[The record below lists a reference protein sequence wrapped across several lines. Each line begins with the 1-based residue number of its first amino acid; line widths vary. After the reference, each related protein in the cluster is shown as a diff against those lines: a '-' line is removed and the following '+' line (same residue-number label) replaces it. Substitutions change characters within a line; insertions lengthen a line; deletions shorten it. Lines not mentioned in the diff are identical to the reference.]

1 MERMPEFRRERRV
14 ETETVREP
22 VDAQWQRRVA
32 VGGGG
37 QPPER
42 PRRPEVTFEED
53 SERARLIRALQQLIG
68 DPGVPP
74 TEDGRLQQLERI
86 LALEPQFDPEGRLR
100 YLLTSG
106 LAVELITGFQRDH
119 HDIDLVIMDEH
130 ESNRWLLI
138 GTDNVTPGQYWA
150 DMKFEPDYLQ
160 RTRRREFTRR
170 NKPSPR
176 VEVVHP
182 AIILVQKSSNAFGR
196 PPRERDSHDVSAIV
210 RHWKKVESFISD
222 WNPIIRHSLD
232 ALPPQQ
238 LQISLSR
245 VRDAIR
251 NN

>member
-1 MERMPEFRRERRV
+1 MERVPEFRRERRV
-14 ETETVREP
+14 ETEVAREP
-22 VDAQWQRRVA
+22 DTQWQRRVA
-32 VGGGG
+32 AGGAG
-37 QPPER
+37 QPPEKT
-42 PRRPEVTFEED
+42 RPEVTFEGD
-53 SERARLIRALQQLIG
+53 SERARLIRVLRQLIG

-86 LALEPQFDPEGRLR
+86 LALEPQFDSEGRLR

-160 RTRRREFTRR
+160 RTRRQEFTRI

-196 PPRERDSHDVSAIV
+196 PPRERDSQDVSAIV
-210 RHWKKVESFISD
+210 RHWKTRESFITD
-222 WNPIIRHSLD
+222 WNPILRHSLD
-232 ALPPQQ
+232 ALPPHQMQ
-238 LQISLSR
+238 RSLSR
-245 VRDAIR
+245 VRDAMI
-251 NN
+251 NG